1 MVQVKVFSTPVCPW
15 CFRAKEYLKAK
26 KIKFQE
32 YNVMEDEKA
41 RDEMVKKSGQMGVPV
56 IMINDA
62 VIVGFD
68 QSAIDKALKEE
79 A

>member
-1 MVQVKVFSTPVCPW
+1 
-15 CFRAKEYLKAK
+15 
-26 KIKFQE
+26 
-32 YNVMEDEKA
+32 MEDEKA